1 MDVMQDQDRRVK
13 TLRRE
18 LEGWRE
24 VLCFMHSL
32 LIWEKHYYPFISI
45 SAVTTLFLSIW
56 YIEPSML
63 TLFSVMGITVTL
75 CDYLVP
81 QIVPWIVGAHFW
93 TGAHERRYEQIITSI
108 ASLCGLASYI
118 SNTLTTMKESKPRTY
133 FVMVTGSLLLCAWV
147 GNTINNLLLTYLIV
161 LVIVL
166 LPGLKHHEIIQKYLS
181 TALKTFANLM
191 KSSVSAVQ
199 GSGSVTEDA
208 SKKRGMRV
216 IMISWHWHTTELCSE
231 VMYGL
236 QGFTTSPSMLYT

>member
-1 MDVMQDQDRRVK
+1 MDMTQDQDRRVK

-24 VLCFMHSL
+24 VLCSVHSL

-45 SAVTTLFLSIW
+45 STVTTLFLAIW

-63 TLFSVMGITVTL
+63 TLLSVLGITVTL

-81 QIVPWIVGAHFW
+81 QIVPWIVGAHYW
-93 TGAHERRYEQIITSI
+93 TGAHERNYEQIITSI

-118 SNTLTTMKESKPRTY
+118 SNTLTSMKESKPRTY

-161 LVIVL
+161 VGIVL
-166 LPGLKHHEIIQKYLS
+166 LPGLKRHGIIQKYFS
-181 TALKTFANLM
+181 TAISVIANFM
-191 KSSVSAVQ
+191 KSSVLTGLGGSSA
-199 GSGSVTEDA
+199 TEDA
-208 SKKRGMRV
+208 SKKK
-216 IMISWHWHTTELCSE
+216 E
-231 VMYGL
+231 
-236 QGFTTSPSMLYT
+236 